1 MVSWRKFLA
10 MAIYNQVQ
18 LKQTLIG
25 KLGHDEDLLEELQSV
40 CKENDVLLG
49 RISAIGAVKKARMGF
64 YDQDARQYMF
74 LEINKNL
81 EISSLTG
88 NVSVRDDK
96 PMVHAH
102 ITLCDCNGN
111 AYGGHLAEGTIVFAC
126 EFVMNIYDGPQY
138 LREHDETTGLPL
150 WKM

>member
-1 MVSWRKFLA
+1 MYR
-10 MAIYNQVQ
+10 
-18 LKQTLIG
+18 
-25 KLGHDEDLLEELQSV
+25 
-40 CKENDVLLG
+40 
-49 RISAIGAVKKARMGF
+49 
-64 YDQDARQYMF
+64 F

-88 NVSVRDDK
+88 NVSVRNDK

-102 ITLCDCNGN
+102 ITLSDHNGN

-126 EFVMNIYDGPQY
+126 EFVMDIYDGPQY
-138 LREHDETTGLPL
+138 LRDYDETTGLPL

>member
-1 MVSWRKFLA
+1 MP
-10 MAIYNQVQ
+10 IYNQVQ
-18 LKQTLIG
+18 LKKTIIG
-25 KLGHDEDLLEELQSV
+25 KLGHDKDLLEELQLV
-40 CKENDVLLG
+40 CKKENILLG
-49 RISAIGAVKKARMGF
+49 RISAIGAVKKARIGF
-64 YDQDARQYMF
+64 YDQAARQYNF

-102 ITLCDCNGN
+102 ITLCDCEGN

-126 EFVMNIYDGPQY
+126 EFVLDIYDGPQY
-138 LREHDETTGLPL
+138 LREYDETTGLPL
-150 WKM
+150 WKI